1 MDRAMRRFQTGS
13 NKFIVVIVIFAM
25 TILCTFSHQSSQ
37 EWENSVTA
45 SSQST
50 ATVLTRGFSK
60 KVDGSK
66 ILESRLTATV
76 KAAEEVTRSRQT
88 GRNSR
93 VVFDT
98 AFSFQLKQA
107 GSMSAYIPFI
117 LVRSELTPRYSVIA
131 YLHLSDGEKSS
142 GVLTTGTFA

>member
-1 MDRAMRRFQTGS
+1 MDRAVCKYQTNG
-13 NKFIVVIVIFAM
+13 NKFIVIAVIFAM
-25 TILCTFSHQSSQ
+25 TLLCTFSHQGGNEEQ
-37 EWENSVTA
+37 YVTA
-45 SSQST
+45 VSASRST
-50 ATVLTRGFSK
+50 ASILTGGFSK
-60 KVDGSK
+60 KVNGSK

-98 AFSFQLKQA
+98 ACSFQLKQA

-117 LVRSELTPRYSVIA
+117 FVRSELTPRYSVIA

-142 GVLTTGTFA
+142 GVLA

>member
-1 MDRAMRRFQTGS
+1 MDRAVCRYQTNGD
-13 NKFIVVIVIFAM
+13 KLIVMIVIFAM
-25 TILCTFSHQSSQ
+25 TILCTFSHQSSPKWQ
-37 EWENSVTA
+37 TDTTISDTW
-45 SSQST
+45 ST
-50 ATVLTRGFSK
+50 TSMLTGGFSK
-60 KVDGSK
+60 RVDGSK

-93 VVFDT
+93 VVLDT
-98 AFSFQLKQA
+98 ALSFQLKQA

-142 GVLTTGTFA
+142 GVLS